1 MIHSSLKYSSRIET
15 LHPSFKILFDYIK
28 NNDLLNRET
37 GRIELDEDRLYINI
51 IETELIAPGTE
62 ILEMH
67 KEYLDIHIPLD
78 TSEIIGWK
86 QTDKCNEIN
95 TDYDAEK
102 DYMLYNDKPTYYLT
116 IEPDEFFIVYPEDAH
131 APLIGKG
138 NIRKLIAKVKI

>member
-15 LHPSFKILFDYIK
+15 LHPAFKTLFDYV
-28 NNDLLNRET
+28 NNNNLLNHEK
-37 GRIELDEDRLYINI
+37 GRIELDGDILYINS
-51 IETELIAPGTE
+51 IEAELITPGAE

-86 QTDKCNEIN
+86 QSDKCKEIN
-95 TDYDAEK
+95 TDYNAEN
-102 DYMLYNDKPTYYLT
+102 DYMLYNDKPTCYLT
-116 IEPDEFFIVYPEDAH
+116 IEPGEFFIVYPEDAH

-138 NIRKLIAKVKI
+138 YIRKLIAKVKI

>member
-15 LHPSFKILFDYIK
+15 LHPAFKILFDYVK
-28 NNDLLNRET
+28 NNNLLNHKT
-37 GRIELDEDRLYINI
+37 GRIELDGDRLYINS
-51 IETELIAPGTE
+51 IETELITAGSE

-86 QTDKCNEIN
+86 QTDKCKEIN
-95 TDYDAEK
+95 TDYNAEN
-102 DYMLYNDKPTYYLT
+102 DYMLYNDKPTCYLT
-116 IEPDEFFIVYPEDAH
+116 IEPGEFFIVYPEDAH

>member
-1 MIHSSLKYSSRIET
+1 MFSFQIVTLQKSNET
-15 LHPSFKILFDYIK
+15 AIYKEFQRTYFKFKCPLV
-28 NNDLLNRET
+28 
-37 GRIELDEDRLYINI
+37 INS
-51 IETELIAPGTE
+51 IETELITAGSE

-86 QTDKCNEIN
+86 QTDKCKEIN
-95 TDYDAEK
+95 TDYNAEN
-102 DYMLYNDKPTYYLT
+102 DYMLYNDKPTCYLT
-116 IEPDEFFIVYPEDAH
+116 IELGEFFIVYPEDAH